1 MWITSALEETS
12 INDFWALNWA
22 FVFDTQ
28 QVPQAVK
35 KSSSG
40 GEKVHR
46 NTSGGRDSMGRLWN
60 YAIVIMQDSEILI
73 KA

>member
-1 MWITSALEETS
+1 MIFGLLTGPLFF
-12 INDFWALNWA
+12 N
-22 FVFDTQ
+22 TQ
-28 QVPQAVK
+28 QVPQGVK

-46 NTSGGRDSMGRLWN
+46 NTSRGRDSMGRLWN